1 MRCLW
6 LPVRFWLTVLWL
18 TLPMAAACIQYS
30 EARSHIGEVGCV
42 SGRVVRVQRS
52 DRGIHYLTFCE
63 DYRTCPFTVVVFPRD
78 LKNVGDVR
86 RLEGKL
92 VEIHG
97 PLKGYDGHAEII
109 LSEARQVKGA
119 NIDLPPVPKD
129 YDVERKGRFSI
140 GTFRP
145 SKSHARAKPCKAR
158 NSRSIDEEADA
169 N

>member
-1 MRCLW
+1 M
-6 LPVRFWLTVLWL
+6 
-18 TLPMAAACIQYS
+18 
-30 EARSHIGEVGCV
+30 
-42 SGRVVRVQRS
+42 
-52 DRGIHYLTFCE
+52 
-63 DYRTCPFTVVVFPRD
+63 VFPRD

-119 NIDLPPVPKD
+119 NIDLPPVTKE
-129 YDVERKGRFSI
+129 YDVERKGRFSA

-145 SKSHARAKPCKAR
+145 SKSHARAKPRKAR